1 MKDKYEQSGTI
12 CKALGHPLRLKILEG
27 LIRNGCN
34 VMHIVECLKI
44 PQATVSMHLAVLRTS
59 GIIEGE
65 RKGTQ
70 VCYKV
75 VNDKVKRILELLLQ

>member
-1 MKDKYEQSGTI
+1 MKDKYELSSTI
-12 CKALGHPLRLKILEG
+12 CKALGHPLRLKIVEG
-27 LIRNGCN
+27 LIKNGCN

-75 VNDKVKRILELLLQ
+75 VNDEAKKIVELLL

>member
-1 MKDKYEQSGTI
+1 MKDKYELSSII
-12 CKALGHPLRLKILEG
+12 CKALGHPLRLKIVEG
-27 LIRNGCN
+27 LIKNGCN

-75 VNDKVKRILELLLQ
+75 VNDEAKKIVELLL

>member
-1 MKDKYEQSGTI
+1 MKDKYELSSII
-12 CKALGHPLRLKILEG
+12 CKALGHPLRLKIVEG
-27 LIRNGCN
+27 LIKNGCN

-44 PQATVSMHLAVLRTS
+44 PQATVSMHLAVLRRS

-75 VNDKVKRILELLLQ
+75 VNDEAKKIVELLL